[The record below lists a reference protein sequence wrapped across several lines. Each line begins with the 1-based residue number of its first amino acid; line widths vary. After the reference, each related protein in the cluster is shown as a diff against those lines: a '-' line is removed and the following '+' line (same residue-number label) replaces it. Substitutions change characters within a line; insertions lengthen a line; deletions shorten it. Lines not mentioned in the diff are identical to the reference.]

1 MLLTIRQAADI
12 LNVHPNTVRM
22 LIDRHKIEAV
32 NIMEGVRDK
41 RLIRIAASSL
51 DDFINASTTQATT
64 KAERKHNGNGFRLE
78 RRRD

>member
-1 MLLTIRQAADI
+1 MLLTVRQAADI

-22 LIDRHKIEAV
+22 LIDRNRIEAV

-41 RLIRIAASSL
+41 RLIRIAANSL
-51 DDFINASTTQATT
+51 DDFINRQTAKAIQPMRTTHRGF
-64 KAERKHNGNGFRLE
+64 KAE

>member
-22 LIDRHKIEAV
+22 LIDRHRLEAV

-41 RLIRIAASSL
+41 RLIRIAADSL
-51 DDFINASTTQATT
+51 ESFINASTAQATT
-64 KAERKHNGNGFRLE
+64 QAEHKHKGFRLE

>member
-1 MLLTIRQAADI
+1 
-12 LNVHPNTVRM
+12 M
-22 LIDRHKIEAV
+22 LIDRHKIDAV

-51 DDFINASTTQATT
+51 DDFINASTTQAHRQ
-64 KAERKHNGNGFRLE
+64 AEHKHSGFRLE